1 MRRVLILLAAVQIV
15 VVLLPASA
23 TGQEAPATT
32 VGGEA
37 AQEAEPTPDSE
48 PAEPASGQAETSAS
62 EPDQTSTET
71 TTETTPTETT
81 PTETGPTETTPTET
95 TPTETSPTEEPSL
108 SACASQGTESVA
120 TDQSEYALG
129 STVHITGTGFATSC
143 EASIEI
149 SPTEGGLASVVS
161 ELETSSEG
169 QLTGD
174 YVVDGAAGTY
184 EVRVLGIDDAVLAST
199 TFTVTDEE
207 SSPSKCGAQGTET
220 VVTDKSEY
228 ARGSKVHITGDGYA
242 TSCELRVEITRPNG
256 SVFAADAQVAP
267 AVEEPDAASSAPAVE
282 ADDPSTAEAEADE
295 TSATGTFRY
304 DFALGNLTGRYEV
317 RVLGAAGEA
326 LASTTFAVKAP
337 GPTSCGRRGTESIA
351 TDKADYS
358 PGETVH
364 MTGRGY
370 APSCLVKVKVI
381 RPDGSVVRGDGSFT
395 PGVDQVRT
403 TARGRLAYDYV
414 LNGIEGTYRVR
425 VLGAGNA
432 VLATTTFTDQIR
444 ATPSDP
450 RATFFSG
457 NATTCAQVGY
467 PDAVQI
473 GADDSND
480 ASDQFVEG
488 TTTGIDPDML
498 QVEIT
503 AEGTAAAVV
512 IDAVVVKGGDG
523 YNVYEAPF
531 VPPTLPSPQNYISP
545 ENNGGNIANIG
556 HWFVCYSFGEIVPDV
571 GNLLVLKRVISPTG
585 PTVEPLPTEF
595 TVEVTCSDG
604 TTDTV
609 TFGLGGGVGATIG
622 GGVVITGIE
631 VGSTCTVEEQGTEA
645 FPEGSVVSYF
655 PDSTVTIGEGVGVAV
670 VVTNDFSGVETQ
682 EGDLVI
688 DKVVDPAP
696 PPGVELP
703 DSFPVIVAC
712 TDGTRMQVS
721 VPAGGSVT
729 VDGIEVDDY
738 CAVHE
743 RIRLLPPE
751 MEVTYSVDDPSGIA
765 LRRLA
770 IVQVA
775 ADPTT
780 VEVTIT
786 NDPSNIPVE
795 PPDGGPPDGGGG
807 GELPIDVP
815 FQPGAAGQPTQ
826 PTGDLPFTGA
836 PAVLL
841 GGIGLVLIAGGLALA
856 SRRKS

>member
-1 MRRVLILLAAVQIV
+1 MSRVLILLAAVQIV
-15 VVLLPASA
+15 VILLPASA

-32 VGGEA
+32 PGGEA
-37 AQEAEPTPDSE
+37 TQEAEPTPESE
-48 PAEPASGQAETSAS
+48 PAEPA
-62 EPDQTSTET
+62 P
-71 TTETTPTETT
+71 TETTPTETT
-81 PTETGPTETTPTET
+81 PTETTPTETTPTET
-95 TPTETSPTEEPSL
+95 TPTETSPTEESSPA
-108 SACASQGTESVA
+108 ACASQGTESVA
-120 TDQSEYALG
+120 TDRSEYALG

-149 SPTEGGLASVVS
+149 SPTEGGLAPAVIEV
-161 ELETSSEG
+161 ETLSEG

-174 YVVDGAAGTY
+174 YVVDSAPSTY

-199 TFTVTDEE
+199 TFSVTDEE
-207 SSPSKCGAQGTET
+207 SSPSECAGQGTET
-220 VVTDKSEY
+220 VETDKSEY
-228 ARGSKVHITGDGYA
+228 APGATVHITGDGYA
-242 TSCELRVEITRPNG
+242 TSCELRVEVTRPNG
-256 SVFAADAQVAP
+256 SVA
-267 AVEEPDAASSAPAVE
+267 
-282 ADDPSTAEAEADE
+282 TAEARVASSVDADD
-295 TSATGTFRY
+295 TSATGAFQH

-317 RVLGAAGEA
+317 RVLGADDEA
-326 LASTTFAVKAP
+326 LASTTFAVKAS

-351 TDKADYS
+351 TDEADYA

-381 RPDGSVVRGDGSFT
+381 RPDGSVVKGDGSFT

-450 RATFFSG
+450 RATFLSG

-473 GADDSND
+473 GADDSDD
-480 ASDQFVEG
+480 AGDQFVEG
-488 TTTGIDPDML
+488 TTTGIDPDRL

-503 AEGTAAAVV
+503 PEGTAAGVV
-512 IDAVVVKGGDG
+512 INAVVVKGGDG

-531 VPPTLPSPQNYISP
+531 VPPTEPSPQNYISP
-545 ENNGGNIANIG
+545 RNEGGNIANIG
-556 HWFVCYSFGEIVPDV
+556 HWFVCYTFGEIVPDV

-595 TVEVTCSDG
+595 TVDVTCTDG

-631 VGSTCTVEEQGTEA
+631 VGSTCTVVEQGTEA

-655 PDSTVTIGEGVGVAV
+655 PDSTVTIGEGAGVAV

-688 DKVVDPAP
+688 DKVLDPAP

-703 DSFPVIVAC
+703 DSFPVVVAC
-712 TDGTRMQVS
+712 TDGTLTQVS

-729 VDGIEVDDY
+729 VDGIEADDY

-743 RIRLLPPE
+743 RTELLPPE
-751 MEVTYSVDDPSGIA
+751 MEVTYSVDDPSGVA

-795 PPDGGPPDGGGG
+795 PPDGGGDGVGG

-836 PAVLL
+836 PAALL
-841 GGIGLVLIAGGLALA
+841 GGIGFVLIAGGLALA
-856 SRRKS
+856 RRKKS